1 MTQTVLVISLILMVV
16 TLATVL
22 LIRVRSERRRVAAI
36 ARMNLDDFSEFLR
49 SNSLEGSIQEVA
61 GKVSD
66 LLKHACGCDKIIFLR
81 KRRRFLD
88 LNYFHGI
95 SRFDRRDIRARYSDD
110 LVARLRGQVFPEPV
124 ALLEAHLPQNL
135 FRKLHEWQCDL
146 YFPIFWRDHLYGLCF
161 VKSTI
166 ETQSPSFK
174 LLVAALAQSLSAAY
188 HIRWH
193 ESKFGK
199 MQDRIAEVENEVLA
213 REAEKK
219 PPTMGILKLVRHHDS
234 ETLVGKIV
242 DEMQKDIELE
252 RMAFL
257 YESKRVSEAEPLRVI
272 ASGVPQKFEPPR
284 HEKLADLVGRL
295 SGNGWITT
303 NELKD
308 RGGEAAAWGEKL
320 QEAGLKYVAK
330 FPLTEERSG
339 VMTWDDHRKP
349 SEVQLLI
356 HQHETTAGHLM
367 ENAVSFEKVEELSY
381 TDNLTG
387 LANRRYFLRRLE
399 EEIDRA
405 KRYQR
410 SLGLIIFDL
419 DELKSVNDRYGHQAG
434 DAVIKRIGEV
444 LRLSIRSIDVIARYG
459 GDEFCVVMPESD
471 RATCRQFMDRLQ
483 KKIVGSKFSFDQ
495 ITSDLVFT
503 ISQGGAVYPDH
514 GTNSEQLIFAADM
527 ALLQAK
533 EAGRN
538 KYIVA

>member
-1 MTQTVLVISLILMVV
+1 MTQTVLVIFLIVLVV
-16 TLATVL
+16 ILATIL
-22 LIRVRSERRRVAAI
+22 LIRIRSERRRLAAI
-36 ARMNLDDFSEFLR
+36 ARMDLEEFSDFLR
-49 SNSLEGSIQEVA
+49 TNCLEGSIQDVA

-66 LLKHACGCDKIIFLR
+66 LLKHACGCEIILFLR
-81 KRRRFLD
+81 KRRRSLD

-95 SRFDRRDIRARYSDD
+95 SRFDRKDLRTRYSDD
-110 LVARLRGQVFPEPV
+110 LVNRLRGQVFPEEV
-124 ALLEAHLPQNL
+124 SDLESYLPENL
-135 FRKLHEWQCDL
+135 CRKLHEWKCDL
-146 YFPIFWRDHLYGLCF
+146 YFPIFWRDHLYGLYF
-161 VKSTI
+161 IRSSI
-166 ETQSPSFK
+166 ETRTPSFK

-199 MQDRIAEVENEVLA
+199 LQDRVAEAENEALA
-213 REAEKK
+213 RAVESKA
-219 PPTMGILKLVRHHDS
+219 PAMGVLKLVRHRNS
-234 ETLVGKIV
+234 ETLVGEIV
-242 DEMQKDIELE
+242 EEMQKDIGLE
-252 RMAFL
+252 SMAFL
-257 YESKRVSEAEPLRVI
+257 YEPKCASDPLRIVE
-272 ASGVPQKFEPPR
+272 AGTTRQFEPPR
-284 HEKLADLVGRL
+284 HEKFADLVGRL
-295 SGNGWITT
+295 SVNGWISVGQ
-303 NELKD
+303 LKD
-308 RGGEAAAWGEKL
+308 HGAEAAAWGEKL
-320 QEAGLKYVAK
+320 QEAGLMYLSK
-330 FPLTEERSG
+330 FPLTEGRAG
-339 VMTWDDHRKP
+339 IMTWNDSRKP
-349 SEVQLLI
+349 AEIQMQLRR
-356 HQHETTAGHLM
+356 HETSAGHLM
-367 ENAVSFEKVEELSY
+367 ENAVSFEKVEELSF

-483 KKIVGSKFSFDQ
+483 RKIVGSKFRFDQ
-495 ITSDLVFT
+495 ITTDLVFT
-503 ISQGGAVYPDH
+503 ISQGGAVFPDH
-514 GTNSEQLIFAADM
+514 GENSEQLIFAADM
-527 ALLQAK
+527 ALLKAK

>member
-1 MTQTVLVISLILMVV
+1 MTQTVLVISLIVLVV

-22 LIRVRSERRRVAAI
+22 LIRIRSERRRLAAI
-36 ARMNLDDFSEFLR
+36 ARMDLDDFSGFLR

-66 LLKHACGCDKIIFLR
+66 LLKGACGCEIIIFLR

-95 SRFDRRDIRARYSDD
+95 SRFDRRDIRARYSDE
-110 LVARLRGQVFPEPV
+110 LVDRLRGQVFPEPV
-124 ALLEAHLPQNL
+124 VRLERYLPENL
-135 FRKLHEWQCDL
+135 SLKLQEWQCDL
-146 YFPIFWRDHLYGLCF
+146 YFPIFWRDHLYGLYF
-161 VKSTI
+161 IKSTI
-166 ETQSPSFK
+166 ETHSPSFK

-199 MQDRIAEVENEVLA
+199 MQDRIAEVENEVLVRA
-213 REAEKK
+213 AEAKS
-219 PPTMGILKLVRHHDS
+219 PAMGVLKLVRHHNS
-234 ETLVGKIV
+234 ETLIGEIV
-242 DEMQKDIELE
+242 EEMQKNIALDS
-252 RMAFL
+252 MAFL
-257 YESKRVSEAEPLRVI
+257 YESKTEADSLRI
-272 ASGVPQKFEPPR
+272 IEAGLPRQLEPPR
-284 HEKLADLVGRL
+284 HEKLTDLVGRL
-295 SGNGWITT
+295 SVNGFVAVSQ
-303 NELKD
+303 LKD
-308 RGGEAAAWGEKL
+308 HGEQVAAWGEKL

-330 FPLTEERSG
+330 FPLTKERAG
-339 VMTWDDHRKP
+339 VMAWDDIRKP
-349 SEVQLLI
+349 AEVQVQLR
-356 HQHETTAGHLM
+356 QHGTTAGHLM

-444 LRLSIRSIDVIARYG
+444 LKLSIRSIDVIARYG

-483 KKIVGSKFSFDQ
+483 RKIVGSKFSFDQ
-495 ITSDLVFT
+495 IPSDLIFT

-514 GTNSEQLIFAADM
+514 GETSEQLIFAADM
-527 ALLQAK
+527 ALLKAK

>member
-1 MTQTVLVISLILMVV
+1 MTQTVLVISLIVLVV
-16 TLATVL
+16 TLATLL
-22 LIRVRSERRRVAAI
+22 LIRIRSERSRATAF
-36 ARMNLDDFSEFLR
+36 ARMNLDDFSSFLR

-66 LLKHACGCDKIIFLR
+66 LLKQACGCEIIIFLR

-95 SRFDRRDIRARYSDD
+95 RRFDRKDIRVQYTDK
-110 LVARLRGQVFPEPV
+110 LVTCLRGQVFPQPV
-124 ALLEAHLPQNL
+124 AQLEQYLPENL
-135 FRKLHEWQCDL
+135 SGKLSDWQCDL
-146 YFPIFWRDHLYGLCF
+146 YFPIFWRDHLYGLYF

-166 ETQSPSFK
+166 ETRSPSFI
-174 LLVAALAQSLSAAY
+174 LLIAALAQSLSAAY

-199 MQDRIAEVENEVLA
+199 MQDRIAEVENEVQT

-219 PPTMGILKLVRHHDS
+219 SPAMGILKLVRHHDS

-242 DEMQKDIELE
+242 DEMQKDLELE

-257 YESKRVSEAEPLRVI
+257 YESKTLSDPDPLRVI
-272 ASGVPQKFEPPR
+272 EAGIPRMFQPPR
-284 HEKLADLVGRL
+284 HEKLADLVGGL
-295 SGNGWITT
+295 SVNGWMTV
-303 NELKD
+303 NDLKNH
-308 RGGEAAAWGEKL
+308 GGEAAWGEKL
-320 QEAGLKYVAK
+320 REAGLKYVAK
-330 FPLTEERSG
+330 FPLTEGRAG
-339 VMTWDDHRKP
+339 VVTWNDSRKP
-349 SEVQLLI
+349 SEVQMRI
-356 HQHETTAGHLM
+356 RQHETTAGHLM
-367 ENAVSFEKVEELSY
+367 ENAVSFEKVEELSF

-387 LANRRYFLRRLE
+387 LSNRRYFLKRLE

-444 LRLSIRSIDVIARYG
+444 LKLSIRSIDVIARYG
-459 GDEFCVVMPESD
+459 GDEFCVIMPESD
-471 RATCRQFMDRLQ
+471 RATCRKFMDRLQ
-483 KKIVGSKFSFDQ
+483 KKIVSSKFSFDQ
-495 ITSDLVFT
+495 IKADLVFT

-527 ALLQAK
+527 ALLRAK